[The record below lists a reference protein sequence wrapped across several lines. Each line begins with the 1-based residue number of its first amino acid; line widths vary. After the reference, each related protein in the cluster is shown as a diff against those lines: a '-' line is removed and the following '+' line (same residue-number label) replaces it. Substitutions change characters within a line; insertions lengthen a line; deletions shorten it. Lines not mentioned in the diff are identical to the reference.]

1 MEGNSTRNNLGLI
14 GVAITLISMFLPC
27 SEMGAFGF
35 SKSASY
41 IQGGNGKIVF
51 ILLIIAAIAYFMNKN
66 GIGCSVSAIILFI
79 LIADLLEISG
89 FVSES
94 YGLASVTFGF
104 YLMIIG
110 AVIMTAST
118 FINAKKR

>member
-1 MEGNSTRNNLGLI
+1 
-14 GVAITLISMFLPC
+14 
-27 SEMGAFGF
+27 
-35 SKSASY
+35 
-41 IQGGNGKIVF
+41 
-51 ILLIIAAIAYFMNKN
+51 MNKN